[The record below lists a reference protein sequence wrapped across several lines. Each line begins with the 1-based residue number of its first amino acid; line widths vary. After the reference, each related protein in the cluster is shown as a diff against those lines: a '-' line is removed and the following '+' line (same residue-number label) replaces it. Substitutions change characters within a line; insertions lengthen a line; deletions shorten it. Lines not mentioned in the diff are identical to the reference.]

1 MFSDRSGTYC
11 TLVAGGC
18 RAHLAGMEH
27 DLIIVGAG
35 PVGLAL
41 AAALTPQGR
50 RIAVVER
57 QGRAALADPTED
69 GRYIALTHRSI
80 AFLQAIGAWDRIDP
94 ADRSPLREAQVL
106 NGQSPF
112 ALGFDP
118 GSGGAEW
125 LGQLVSNHLIR
136 RALFDVVARHGN
148 VTLLTDA
155 AVQDVATSR
164 AAARVTLADGRVL
177 TGQLLA
183 GADSR
188 FSKVREALGI
198 AAEVNRLGRSM
209 LLARVSHEGD
219 HHGIA
224 TEWFQHGHTIAMLP
238 LAGRRSSAV
247 LTLEDAE
254 VARVRA
260 LPAEEL
266 GAEITRR
273 YGNRLGAMQ
282 VEAGPH
288 VYPLAVTYAAHFAAR
303 RAVLLGDAA
312 VGMNPVT
319 AHGFNLGLQGVAN
332 LAGLIGQA
340 GGGADWGDTLLLRRF
355 EAAHRL
361 ATRPLYTATNL
372 LVGLYGDSSLPARL
386 LRHATLRAGA
396 RLPLARSMIARMLMQ
411 P

>member
-1 MFSDRSGTYC
+1 
-11 TLVAGGC
+11 
-18 RAHLAGMEH
+18 MEH
-27 DLIIVGAG
+27 DLIIVGGG

-41 AAALTPQGR
+41 AAALAPLGR
-50 RIAVVER
+50 SIAVVER
-57 QGRAALADPTED
+57 QPRAALADPAED

-80 AFLQAIGAWDRIDP
+80 GFLQQVGAWDRIDP

-112 ALGFDP
+112 ALSFDP
-118 GSGGAEW
+118 GSGGAQW

-136 RALFDVVARHGN
+136 RALFDTVAAYGN
-148 VTLLTDA
+148 VTLLADV
-155 AVQDVATSR
+155 AVQDVATDR
-164 AAARVTLADGRVL
+164 RAARVTLADGRVL

-198 AAEVNRLGRSM
+198 GAEVKRLGRSM
-209 LLARVSHEGD
+209 LLARVAHEGD
-219 HHGIA
+219 HGGIA

-238 LAGRRSSAV
+238 LNGRRSSAV
-247 LTLEDAE
+247 LTLEDSDVVR
-254 VARVRA
+254 VAA
-260 LPAEEL
+260 MSPAEL

-273 YGNRLGAMQ
+273 YGHRLGAMQ

-303 RAVLLGDAA
+303 RAALLGDAA

-319 AHGFNLGLQGVAN
+319 AHGFNLGLQGVAS
-332 LAGLIGQA
+332 LAGLIGGA
-340 GGGADWGDTLLLRRF
+340 GAGADWGGTLLLRRF
-355 EAAHRL
+355 EGAHRL
-361 ATRPLYTATNL
+361 ATRPIYAATNL
-372 LVGLYGDSSLPARL
+372 LVGLYGDDSLPARVM
-386 LRHATLRAGA
+386 RHATLRAGA
-396 RLPLARSMIARMLMQ
+396 HLPLARRAVARMLMQ